1 VVIPLLKSGS
11 ASAAADD
18 DDDDEDENE
27 GQPEKEEDDEEEQ
40 EEEDQEEEDQA
51 GGKKAR
57 REKFRPF
64 KVSLGAHKKKSSL
77 RNALFRS
84 LLLPLGLIYL
94 NLLFHIYRIS

>member
-1 VVIPLLKSGS
+1 MVIPLLKS

-18 DDDDEDENE
+18 DDDDDEDEDE
-27 GQPEKEEDDEEEQ
+27 GQGQPEKEQDDEEEVE
-40 EEEDQEEEDQA
+40 EEEDQP

-77 RNALFRS
+77 RNVILRS